1 MQCFVLLGVLCLFAL
16 SAAEPWPYT
25 YGAVQDCASA
35 SVCESDGS
43 PVCGTNQVTYDNYCE
58 LLKAVCEEPRVNQYV
73 TVRYEGTCGYPRS
86 CLWEGQ
92 EYGYGRAVEGNCGN
106 MCICQGGRN
115 RWYCNP
121 CPDPRDSNCAA
132 PRSCPDYGVYC
143 NFLRPIDPNGCQAPN
158 CECMAYEIYLYLYH
172 LQIWFDQFKPRED
185 ESGASGEG
193 SGSGADL
200 ETLFAEAK
208 FSPSFLPKSINK
220 RDLEAD
226 LRRMMK
232 DLF

>member
-1 MQCFVLLGVLCLFAL
+1 MRILLVFSCLL
-16 SAAEPWPYT
+16 VVCVAEPWPYT
-25 YGAVQDCASA
+25 YAASQECAGVST
-35 SVCESDGS
+35 CSDDGT
-43 PVCGTNQVTYDNYCE
+43 PVCGTNQVTYTSYCN
-58 LLKAVCEEPRVNQYV
+58 LLRAVCNDGETYV
-73 TVRYEGTCGYPRS
+73 TVRYEGNCGYPS
-86 CLWEGQ
+86 QCLWEGQ
-92 EYGYGRAVEGNCGN
+92 EYGYGRAIEGECGN

-121 CPDPRDSNCAA
+121 CPDPRDSNCGS

-158 CECMAYEIYLYLYH
+158 CECVAYEIYLYLYN
-172 LQIWFDQFKPRED
+172 LQIWFDQFRPRD
-185 ESGASGEG
+185 EHEGSGDN

-200 ETLFAEAK
+200 EQFFAAAK
-208 FSPSFLPKSINK
+208 QPFIPSFMSRSISK
-220 RDLEAD
+220 RDLESD